1 MLPHISHQNHLPPLY
16 DDFIRSLKG
25 DNFTGD
31 INASYSARLA
41 VATDN
46 SIYQQLPQLVI
57 HPRTKADIVLLA
69 KTASDEQYLT
79 IKFSARGGGTGTNG
93 QSLTPGVVVDLSK
106 YMNKVLEINVEEKW
120 VRVEAGVIKDQ
131 LNDYLR
137 PYGFFFAPD
146 LSTSNR
152 ATVGGMINTDASGQ
166 GSLVYGKTSNHVLS
180 LESVLANGE
189 EFNTEPMDLAQAQDL
204 AGLESSH
211 GQTYAKIMAQVLESC
226 IENRVLVLEKFP
238 RLNRFL
244 TGYDLE
250 HVLTAN
256 DDGDIIGVDLSRLI
270 TGSEGSLAFVCSAK
284 LNINV
289 IRVAKTLINIKYDS
303 FDSALRHS
311 PALVKAK
318 ATSVETIDSRV
329 LDLAK
334 QDIVWHSVRD
344 LITDV
349 PGKVMDG
356 INIVEYNGDSIAD
369 LAEQVSEL
377 TSVLDDLIAK
387 GDSADS
393 ALSDSLSDSLSGK
406 SSANSA
412 GNCGVIGYQV
422 TSDLAS
428 INKIYAMR
436 KKAVG
441 LLGKTAGSQ
450 KPLAFAEDTAVPPEN
465 LADYIVEFRA
475 LLDGYKLN
483 YGMFGHVDAGVL
495 HVRPALDMCDP
506 EQEKLLR
513 IISDKVVKL
522 TAKYGGLMWGE
533 HGRGYRSEYGPE
545 FFGDKLFTE
554 LRKIKAVF
562 DPHNKMNPG
571 KICTP
576 FASNEQLVSVDDTKR
591 GFFDRQIPVTV
602 KESFTAAMDCNGNG
616 LCFNYDADSTM
627 CPSSKITGDRRHS
640 PKGRAGLMRE
650 WLRLL
655 EKQGVDILALEDKI
669 NSSKSFWSIKEIL
682 SSAAE
687 KLRINFISKPQQDDN
702 GNGDFSHEV
711 MDAMQGCLAC
721 KACAS
726 QCPVKVDVPDFRSRF
741 INIYYSRYAR
751 PLKDHLV
758 ANVEILAPL
767 MAKVPRIVN
776 AVLSTKLY
784 DKLSAKTIGYVNTP
798 LLSVPTLKK
807 QVKKAGFSGFDLA
820 RLQALTPAQRKGYVL
835 IVQDPFTSFYDAN
848 TVQSM
853 MSLIKKLGL
862 EPILLPFKPNGKA
875 QHVKGFLARFAKTA
889 KSSSEFLNQLAT
901 LNIPMLGMD
910 ASMVLCYR
918 DEYAKTLQEK
928 RGDFSVLLAHEWL
941 LDFIQQDSTFKS
953 TLLST
958 ELSKG
963 KPFKLFAHCTEKTAL
978 VNSENEWQS
987 IFAHFGL
994 ALEKVSVGCCG
1005 MAGTYG
1011 HEKVN
1016 LENSKGIYE
1025 LSWQTKV
1032 EALDSEQILVTGF
1045 SCRSQVKRFSALKA
1059 RHPVA
1064 AILAAM

>member
-1 MLPHISHQNHLPPLY
+1 MLPHISHQSHLPPLY
-16 DDFIRSLKG
+16 DAFICALK
-25 DNFTGD
+25 DQRFSGD

-57 HPRTKADIVLLA
+57 QPRSKADISLLA
-69 KTASDEQYLT
+69 KTASDKQYLT

-106 YMNKVLEINVEEKW
+106 YMNNIIEINIDEKW
-120 VRVEAGVIKDQ
+120 VRVEGGVVKDQ

-137 PYGFFFAPD
+137 PHGFFFAPD

-152 ATVGGMINTDASGQ
+152 ATIGGMINTDASGQ
-166 GSLVYGKTSNHVLS
+166 GSLVYGKTSNHVLA
-180 LESVLANGE
+180 LESILANGDLLK
-189 EFNTEPMDLAQAQDL
+189 TQPMTLLQAQTL
-204 AGLESSH
+204 ASQADVTGDSH
-211 GQTYAKIMAQVLESC
+211 ARIMSQVLTSC
-226 IENRVLVLEKFP
+226 IDNRDAVLKTFP

-250 HVLTAN
+250 NVLTEG
-256 DDGDIIGVDLSRLI
+256 DDGDITGVDLSRLI
-270 TGSEGSLAFVCSAK
+270 TGSEGSLAFVCEAK
-284 LNINV
+284 LNINP
-289 IRVAKTLINIKYDS
+289 IRAAKTLINIKYDS

-311 PALVKAK
+311 PLLVEAK

-329 LDLAK
+329 LNLAK
-334 QDIVWHSVRD
+334 QDIVWHSVSD

-356 INIVEYNGDSIAD
+356 INVVEYNGDSVEG
-369 LAEQVSEL
+369 LAAQVNEL
-377 TSVLDDLIAK
+377 TAELDKLISPESVDD
-387 GDSADS
+387 SQ
-393 ALSDSLSDSLSGK
+393 GK
-406 SSANSA
+406 LASR
-412 GNCGVIGYQV
+412 GVIGYQV
-422 TSDLAS
+422 TSDLSS

-441 LLGKTAGSQ
+441 LLGKTQGSQ

-465 LADYIVEFRA
+465 LADFIVEFRA
-475 LLDGYKLN
+475 LLDSYDLN

-513 IISDKVVKL
+513 TISNEVVKL

-533 HGRGYRSEYGPE
+533 HGKGYRSEYGPA
-545 FFGDKLFTE
+545 FFGEKLFTE
-554 LRKIKAVF
+554 LRKIKTAF
-562 DPHNKMNPG
+562 DPYNKMNPG

-576 FASNEQLVSVDDTKR
+576 FESNEQLVSVDDTKR
-591 GFFDRQIPVTV
+591 GAYDRQIPISV
-602 KESFTAAMDCNGNG
+602 KSSFTAAMECNGNG
-616 LCFNYDADSTM
+616 LCFNYDADSPM
-627 CPSSKITGDRRHS
+627 CPSSKITRDRRHS

-655 EKQGVDILALEDKI
+655 EKQGVDILSLEAKI
-669 NSSKSFWSIKEIL
+669 NSKNSLWSVKEIL
-682 SSAAE
+682 SNFAE
-687 KLRINFISKPQQDDN
+687 KIRINFISKTQQDDN

-711 MDAMQGCLAC
+711 MEAMQGCLAC

-726 QCPVKVDVPDFRSRF
+726 QCPIKVDVPDFRARF
-741 INIYYSRYAR
+741 INVYYSRYAR

-767 MAKVPRIVN
+767 MAKAPRLVN
-776 AVLSTKLY
+776 SVLNNSLY
-784 DKLSAKTIGYVNTP
+784 EKISANTIGYVNTP

-807 QVKKAGFSGFDLA
+807 QVKDAGFCGFDLTK
-820 RLQALTPAQRKGYVL
+820 LQGLTKAQRQNYVL

-853 MSLIKKLGL
+853 MALIKNLGL

-889 KSSSEFLNQLAT
+889 KSSSEFLNQLAE
-901 LNIPMLGMD
+901 LDIPLVGMD

-918 DEYAKTLQEK
+918 DEYAKTLQEQ
-928 RGDFSVLLAHEWL
+928 RGKFSVLLAHEWL
-941 LDFIQQDSTFKS
+941 LSFIEKDTQHKQSINS
-953 TLLST
+953 
-958 ELSKG
+958 G
-963 KPFKLFAHCTEKTAL
+963 YKPFKLFSHCTEKTAL
-978 VNSENEWQS
+978 VNSENEWQK
-987 IFAHFGL
+987 IFQHFGL
-994 ALEKVSVGCCG
+994 PMEKVSVGCCG

-1011 HEKVN
+1011 HEKAN
-1016 LENSKGIYE
+1016 LDNSKGLFE
-1025 LSWQTKV
+1025 LSWQPKV
-1032 EALDSEQILVTGF
+1032 EPLDSEQILATGF
-1045 SCRSQVKRFSALKA
+1045 SCRSQVKRFSGLKA

-1064 AILAAM
+1064 AILQAMQ